1 MTYVLE
7 GVQFREL
14 KTQLPSWTDAHNY
27 RDWEDCNGRVDYPT
41 GTEFR
46 VKPVMHYVVTDSFD
60 KVILTTTEKTAA
72 MAKVATVVT
81 SDNFAAVRKEV
92 LTSPGI
98 AQYLSNRGVQ
108 FKLTGSERWVNPPH
122 FGGVAVGSPIRFRLR
137 PDDYFQVDV
146 KTGIAQS
153 TLEFDDV
160 DELEKYVSRM
170 LRTSNNSI
178 HVTRRPYGIT
188 LSL

>member
-1 MTYVLE
+1 MTFVLE
-7 GVQFREL
+7 GVQFREP
-14 KTQLPSWTDAHNY
+14 KDQFPSWDGDNY

-46 VKPVMHYVVTDSFD
+46 LPPRFDFVVTDSFD
-60 KVILTTTEKTAA
+60 KTVLKTENKTEA
-72 MAKVATVVT
+72 MARVSNMI
-81 SDNFAAVRKEV
+81 SDENFAAIRREQFAQITVAQFLAKKDIQLKQKGQNRWQSATHFSGV
-92 LTSPGI
+92 TS
-98 AQYLSNRGVQ
+98 
-108 FKLTGSERWVNPPH
+108 
-122 FGGVAVGSPIRFRLR
+122 SPTRFRFR

-153 TLEFDDV
+153 TLDFDDV